1 MQGSIGW
8 GINILTGRSSSG
20 INQNQDS
27 NENKANTSSS
37 GSSQIALPDTTK
49 EEVTPEPENLAQDI
63 DTEPVL
69 TPSVSTL
76 EKTTHFLQHFYQ
88 TLSNDIQEDIFAQDG
103 ALFAAVILSL
113 CALIVFAGI
122 GMCIAKQPDYGFIQI
137 STGIFLL
144 FLLILF
150 NAKISVCRSL
160 WIRTVQE
167 FTSRICLRF
176 CMHLFLIYRRALFFT
191 VVKAACCKR
200 YFTDSFGNHL
210 CRRMY
215 GISNPQPY
223 PRTACQ
229 CS

>member
-20 INQNQDS
+20 TNQNQDS

-88 TLSNDIQEDIFAQDG
+88 TLSNDIQEDIFAQNG

-113 CALIVFAGI
+113 CAPHSL
-122 GMCIAKQPDYGFIQI
+122 
-137 STGIFLL
+137 
-144 FLLILF
+144 
-150 NAKISVCRSL
+150 CR
-160 WIRTVQE
+160 
-167 FTSRICLRF
+167 
-176 CMHLFLIYRRALFFT
+176 YRYVYR
-191 VVKAACCKR
+191 KAARLWLYSNQHR
-200 YFTDSFGNHL
+200 YFF
-210 CRRMY
+210 C
-215 GISNPQPY
+215 
-223 PRTACQ
+223 CF
-229 CS
+229 C